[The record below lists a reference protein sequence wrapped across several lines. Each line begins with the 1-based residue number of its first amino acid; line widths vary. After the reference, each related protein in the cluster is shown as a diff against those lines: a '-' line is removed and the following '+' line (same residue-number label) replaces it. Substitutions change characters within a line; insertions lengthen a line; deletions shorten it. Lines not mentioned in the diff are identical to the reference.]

1 MSSPVNPYSACLQS
15 FRQNLPN
22 DYCWQGMDGRS
33 RAPPPGT
40 GGRVHGRGLVGVRW
54 NRQPTAAIALT
65 NSNETF
71 GRNALTDHLA
81 ETSAAKCNP
90 CQTTHNKGNRR
101 ACVSVE

>member
-22 DYCWQGMDGRS
+22 DYCWQGMDGAAALLLRVLE
-33 RAPPPGT
+33 AAYTAGALLGYDGT
-40 GGRVHGRGLVGVRW
+40 VSPQR
-54 NRQPTAAIALT
+54 AIALT

-81 ETSAAKCNP
+81 ETSARKM
-90 CQTTHNKGNRR
+90 
-101 ACVSVE
+101 